1 MIKIIYLLL
10 LKNVLLLIRSSTH
23 ETLIF
28 ISIIKTYKK
37 FQT

>member
-1 MIKIIYLLL
+1 MLL
-10 LKNVLLLIRSSTH
+10 LKNVLFLIRFATH

-28 ISIIKTYKK
+28 IPIIKTYKK

>member
-1 MIKIIYLLL
+1 MYLLL
-10 LKNVLLLIRSSTH
+10 LKNALFLIRSATH

-28 ISIIKTYKK
+28 SSIIKTYKK

>member
-10 LKNVLLLIRSSTH
+10 LKNILFLIRLATH

-28 ISIIKTYKK
+28 SSIIKTYKK